1 MHGHRHRQSPGQTRM
16 QEGTARTRPRRDGR
30 HPAEAGCVS
39 YTLLDNPYD
48 PAQCI
53 FVEEWADLDALRKHA
68 ASAHIAEWRKQ
79 SRELT
84 AGKTAVTVY
93 QGELAA
99 L

>member
-1 MHGHRHRQSPGQTRM
+1 MVIVIAKVPVKPECKKALLDLAQGVMEATRAE
-16 QEGTARTRPRRDGR
+16 EG
-30 HPAEAGCVS
+30 CIS
-39 YTLLDNPYD
+39 YTLLDNTYD
-48 PAQCI
+48 SGQCV

-79 SRELT
+79 SRDLT
-84 AGKTAVTVY
+84 AGRTAVTVY

>member
-1 MHGHRHRQSPGQTRM
+1 MVIVIAKVPVKPECKKTLLDLAQGVMEATR
-16 QEGTARTRPRRDGR
+16 
-30 HPAEAGCVS
+30 AEEGCVS
-39 YTLLDNPYD
+39 YTLLDNTYD

-53 FVEEWADLDALRKHA
+53 FVEEWADLAALQKHA
-68 ASAHIAEWRKQ
+68 TSAHIAEWRKQ

-84 AGKTAVTVY
+84 TGRTAVTVY

>member
-1 MHGHRHRQSPGQTRM
+1 MVIVIAKVPVKPECKKELLDLAQGVMEATRA
-16 QEGTARTRPRRDGR
+16 EDG
-30 HPAEAGCVS
+30 CIS
-39 YTLLDNPYD
+39 YTLLDNTYD

-84 AGKTAVTVY
+84 AERTAVTVY

>member
-1 MHGHRHRQSPGQTRM
+1 MVIVIAKVPVKPECKTALLDLAQGVMAATRAE
-16 QEGTARTRPRRDGR
+16 EG
-30 HPAEAGCVS
+30 CIS
-39 YTLLDNPYD
+39 YTLLDNTYD
-48 PAQCI
+48 PAQCV

-79 SRELT
+79 SRDLT
-84 AGKTAVTVY
+84 AGRTAVSVY